1 MAHPILKGTQIS
13 INELTVA
20 FYLEPLG
27 FHKIPQRS
35 MKSIEL
41 GLKGKELDLYHP
53 ERKIAVEYDGEYVH
67 KNSENDLEKNRLLTN
82 LGITLYRF
90 REPKCSAISGNC
102 YILEESK
109 TFSKSLESALKE
121 FVCHILKEDGKKI
134 HFRNDMEEIQNFIR
148 KRKRSS
154 PHLFEQNV
162 MSNGMTGTVIAM
174 RSCKDIDVEF
184 EDGKVAYHK
193 YYKSFKNGNI
203 AHPDAT
209 SAAKKEQRLYQSK
222 IMNNGHVATVIE
234 YRGWKNN
241 TVKFDNGEIAYN
253 VRWEKFKYGNIALPS
268 SYVKNHIGERQL
280 QKRGVAAEIISCR
293 DANHIDV
300 RFEDGVIVRNRKYA
314 DFKKG
319 VIGHPDLASVRDKK
333 DKERLGEIRQ
343 MNDGSIGK
351 IISYKNACDID
362 VDFGENRIARH
373 KAYANFASGKIR
385 CPGEG
390 RG

>member
-1 MAHPILKGTQIS
+1 MARPILKGTQIS
-13 INELTVA
+13 INELILA

-154 PHLFEQNV
+154 LHLFEQNV

-222 IMNNGHVATVIE
+222 IGFDWMYQLWLLSWYYVAWKYQHYCSEDSKRRYSFVCTVSCSWRYGGCFWSEHSGIFFTT
-234 YRGWKNN
+234 GW
-241 TVKFDNGEIAYN
+241 
-253 VRWEKFKYGNIALPS
+253 R
-268 SYVKNHIGERQL
+268 
-280 QKRGVAAEIISCR
+280 
-293 DANHIDV
+293 
-300 RFEDGVIVRNRKYA
+300 
-314 DFKKG
+314 
-319 VIGHPDLASVRDKK
+319 
-333 DKERLGEIRQ
+333 
-343 MNDGSIGK
+343 
-351 IISYKNACDID
+351 
-362 VDFGENRIARH
+362 
-373 KAYANFASGKIR
+373 
-385 CPGEG
+385 
-390 RG
+390 